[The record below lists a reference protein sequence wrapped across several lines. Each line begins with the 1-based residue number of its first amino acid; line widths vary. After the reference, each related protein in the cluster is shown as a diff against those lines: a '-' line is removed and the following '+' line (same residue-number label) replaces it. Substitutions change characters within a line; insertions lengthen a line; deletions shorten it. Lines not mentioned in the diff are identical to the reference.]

1 MLHNDAGFN
10 YIDLL
15 NLFNPSSLVNINK
28 EWICSGVSTDSRTIS
43 EGDLF
48 VALIGEQSDG
58 HENVPSAFLNGATGA
73 IVLKEWYLQN
83 HQIVEDMPLV
93 LVDDTLEALGLIAR
107 YHRRKFDIPVVAIG
121 GSNGKTTTK
130 DIAAH
135 LLESKFNILKT
146 YGNYNNRIGV
156 PLMLLQLNYE
166 HQAAILEIGTN
177 EPGEIYIL
185 SNIVEPSHGLITNIG
200 REHLEKLIDLDGVE
214 QEEVY
219 LFGFLNK
226 HSRRC
231 LINMDDERLRK
242 YISIIDEKFRFATH
256 TVNQQDDF
264 ELMTELT
271 LNDNL
276 NPIIK
281 FSYQGIDYRAQMKT
295 SGISTGLNA
304 VAAMAVAIELGMTP
318 GEIIPKLESFEFT
331 RSRGYGRMLIDKFA
345 NVLLINDC
353 YNANPDSMESAL
365 KTLNQS
371 IVPGKK
377 YSALGDMLELGE
389 VSLNEHKGV
398 LQKAINVSGLVF
410 LFGKTFEKAYL
421 ELGKPMN
428 VKHFTD
434 KQTMITE
441 IFDIVKAGDSL
452 LIKGSRGMRMEE
464 IVDSFYKK
472 FS

>member
-1 MLHNDAGFN
+1 MLNNDAGFN

-15 NLFNPSSLVNINK
+15 NLFNPSSLVNVNK
-28 EWICSGVSTDSRTIS
+28 DWICSGVSTDSRTIS

-48 VALIGEQSDG
+48 VALIGELSNG
-58 HENVPSAFLNGATGA
+58 HDNVPSAFLNGATGA
-73 IVLKEWYLQN
+73 IVQREWYLQN
-83 HQIVEDMPLV
+83 YQIVEDMPLV

-107 YHRRKFDIPVVAIG
+107 YHRRKFDIPVIAIG

-135 LLESKFNILKT
+135 LLDSKFNILKT

-166 HQAAILEIGTN
+166 HQAAVLEIGTN
-177 EPGEIYIL
+177 EPGEIYTL
-185 SNIVEPSHGLITNIG
+185 SNIVEPTHGLITNIG

-226 HSRRC
+226 HNRKC
-231 LINMDDERLRK
+231 LINMDDDRLRK
-242 YISIIDEKFRFATH
+242 YDSIIDTKLRYT
-256 TVNQQDDF
+256 TNRTNQQDEY
-264 ELMTELT
+264 ELQAELT

-276 NPIIK
+276 NPLIK
-281 FSYQGIDYRAQMKT
+281 FSYQGKDYRAQMKT
-295 SGISTGLNA
+295 SGLSTGLNA
-304 VAAMAVAIELGMTP
+304 VAAMAVAVELGMTP
-318 GEIIPKLESFEFT
+318 NEIIPKLESFEFT
-331 RSRGYGRMLIDKFA
+331 RSRGYGRMLVDKFA
-345 NVLLINDC
+345 GILLINDC
-353 YNANPDSMESAL
+353 YNANPDSMEFAI

-371 IVPGKK
+371 IMPGKK

-389 VSLNEHKGV
+389 VSLNEHKGI
-398 LQKAINVSGLVF
+398 LQKAINVSDIIF
-410 LFGKTFEKAYL
+410 LYGNNFEKAYF
-421 ELGKPMN
+421 ELGKPIN

-434 KQTMITE
+434 KQSMITE
-441 IFDIVKAGDSL
+441 IFNNIKEGDTL

-464 IVDSFYKK
+464 IVDSFYKIL
-472 FS
+472 S